1 MNNWE
6 AFLLGLIQGLTEFL
20 PISSSGH
27 LELGS
32 YLLETNKSENLLFTI
47 IVHIATALSIIIV
60 FRDDIKKIIVSCLKF
75 SMNKETIFIY
85 KILLSSIPVG
95 IIGIFFEEKV
105 KSLFNG
111 NILLVGS
118 MLIITSIFLAFTYL
132 QKNNVKKNISYTNAF
147 IIGIAQAIAILPG
160 ISRSGITISTALL
173 LKINKTQAT
182 KFSFLMVLVPIFG
195 IMLLKITKGLMDM
208 KSISTDI
215 ETSSLIIGFLS
226 ALISGIIACKWM
238 IKIIEKS
245 NLIYFSI
252 YCLIVGSF
260 AIMTGCNNSKIE
272 DKKIFTIE
280 PQLPLNQLREIA
292 LSSIPPKEEDI
303 PDKSKELYEVIKLDK
318 SLKLDIRYAS
328 TQNFM
333 QTPFYKES
341 RAFLLKG
348 AGKMLVEAHKELR
361 NYGYGIV
368 IYDAYRPWY
377 ITKMFWDATPDSLK
391 EFVAD
396 PREGSIHNRG
406 CAVDIGLYDIKNG
419 KIINMISGYDEF
431 TEKAYPFYSGG
442 TKKERETRD
451 LLINTMKKHDFEV
464 YKYEWWHFNYK
475 FCDSKIMNFQFNEI
489 DSVLN
494 LN

>member
-215 ETSSLIIGFLS
+215 EISSLIIGFLS